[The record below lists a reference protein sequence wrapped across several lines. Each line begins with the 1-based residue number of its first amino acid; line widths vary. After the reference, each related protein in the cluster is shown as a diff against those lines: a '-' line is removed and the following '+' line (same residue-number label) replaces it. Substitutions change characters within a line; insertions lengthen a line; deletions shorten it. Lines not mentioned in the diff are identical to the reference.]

1 MTQQWASEIG
11 KKLHQARIDEN
22 LKESIQALSI
32 LDRTSISDLT
42 EQALRYVEATGHRE
56 PSYWDGSKNNQSNQ
70 PVVCVDWN
78 DATAYAEYV
87 GKRLPREKE
96 WEWAAR
102 GSLVG
107 KEYPWGDQEPSS
119 SRANYGKNVGKPTP
133 VGSYPANGYELHDM
147 AGNVAEWC
155 QDWYSSD
162 QRYRVLRGGSWNN
175 PTTTLRVAYRLNYS
189 PPSGHDDLGFRCVA
203 DLP

>member
-78 DATAYAEYV
+78 DATAYAEWV
-87 GKRLPREKE
+87 GKRLPR
-96 WEWAAR
+96 
-102 GSLVG
+102 V
-107 KEYPWGDQEPSS
+107 
-119 SRANYGKNVGKPTP
+119 
-133 VGSYPANGYELHDM
+133 
-147 AGNVAEWC
+147 VAW
-155 QDWYSSD
+155 
-162 QRYRVLRGGSWNN
+162 
-175 PTTTLRVAYRLNYS
+175 
-189 PPSGHDDLGFRCVA
+189 
-203 DLP
+203 